1 MGLISSAVN
10 GALEAMGEGMMG
22 AGGGFLKGG
31 YSVWRAFSEITVSYV
46 QKEPE
51 SFGAWS
57 MVTGSI
63 YTLSMAVAAAL
74 VVVVFLIGWVRDS
87 IDIRNNLN
95 FDSMFKFFIRYI
107 LTAGLIVN
115 SLALISSIS
124 QCATAVVATV
134 GQTEMHQ
141 DAPDDMFEDAKEK
154 MEDEDADGLDWF
166 ITGIIAIAGGFL
178 GGLVII
184 VCAVQLVLAVLSRL
198 FKMFLCIP
206 FAPVALSGFA
216 GGREFSQSGIAWLRT
231 FTGYALEA
239 VVIVLAIAISMSLFA
254 DGGLFQ
260 PDGEESYQIAMILQ
274 ICGYCMPMLAAC
286 ASVKGAEMV
295 VRRCL
300 GLG

>member
-1 MGLISSAVN
+1 MGLISSAIN
-10 GALEAMGEGMMG
+10 GALQAIGEGMMG

-87 IDIRNNLN
+87 IDIRNNFN
-95 FDSMFKFFIRYI
+95 FDSVFKFFVRYI

-124 QCATAVVATV
+124 QCATAVVSTI
-134 GQTEMHQ
+134 GQTQMQQ
-141 DAPDDMFEDAKEK
+141 DPPDDMFAEAKEK
-154 MEDEDADGLDWF
+154 MEEEDAGGVDWF
-166 ITGIIAIAGGFL
+166 TTGTIAIAGGFF
-178 GGLVII
+178 GGLVLI
-184 VCAVQLVLAVLSRL
+184 VCAIQLVLAVLSRL

-206 FAPVALSGFA
+206 FAPVAFSGFA

-231 FTGYALEA
+231 FIGYALEV
-239 VVIVLAIAISMSLFA
+239 VVIVLAIIISMSLFT
-254 DGGLFQ
+254 DGGMFQ
-260 PDGEESYQIAMILQ
+260 PDGEESYQIKMILQ